1 MEKLNLNDIEET
13 LFIPMRGR
21 IFTSKKFPYI
31 LNDSKALEIE
41 KKLPISYMNMNK
53 DSEYTLMASATR
65 SMNMDKYI
73 QEFLKKYPEGT
84 IICVGA
90 GMETTFFRNDNKK
103 ATWFEIDLKEVADMR
118 IEIFGKN
125 KRDIVLPYSMF
136 DYNWINH
143 VKNKSKAP
151 YLIVAAGVFHYFDKK
166 TIVEFLKKMKEFN
179 NVEVVFDTVS
189 KLGMKGTKRYMK
201 KIGKNANT
209 MYFYVNNVK
218 DFIKEIGPDTKLLD
232 KRDYY
237 SFIKDKK
244 RFKVMTKI
252 FMTVSDLLHML
263 KIIHIKL

>member
-90 GMETTFFRNDNKK
+90 GMETTFLEMIIKK
-103 ATWFEIDLKEVADMR
+103 QRGLK
-118 IEIFGKN
+118 
-125 KRDIVLPYSMF
+125 
-136 DYNWINH
+136 
-143 VKNKSKAP
+143 
-151 YLIVAAGVFHYFDKK
+151 LI
-166 TIVEFLKKMKEFN
+166 
-179 NVEVVFDTVS
+179 
-189 KLGMKGTKRYMK
+189 
-201 KIGKNANT
+201 
-209 MYFYVNNVK
+209 
-218 DFIKEIGPDTKLLD
+218 
-232 KRDYY
+232 
-237 SFIKDKK
+237 
-244 RFKVMTKI
+244 
-252 FMTVSDLLHML
+252 
-263 KIIHIKL
+263 